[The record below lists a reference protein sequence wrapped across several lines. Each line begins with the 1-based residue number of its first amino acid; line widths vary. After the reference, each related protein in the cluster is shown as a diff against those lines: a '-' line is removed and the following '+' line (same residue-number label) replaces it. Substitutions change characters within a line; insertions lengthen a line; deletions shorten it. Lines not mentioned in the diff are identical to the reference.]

1 MGYVQRSSNQSFSVF
16 GLSMQILNKL
26 TRQSTFAIFILS
38 ILTLGLYQVYYM
50 QTLTKLLNEELPE
63 NERIE
68 TGTIA
73 LLWAAVI
80 VSALIRLIEL
90 FDELSPTTAL
100 FDLLLRFGVLVAL
113 SVWQFAWRKRFYAVT
128 DTPKGHAI
136 EFEGLYILLFGSLY
150 INAKL
155 NSFRDKPITTS

>member
-1 MGYVQRSSNQSFSVF
+1 MGRREEAILEPKWVRTILLLSEGRSEHDGLCSAQS
-16 GLSMQILNKL
+16 
-26 TRQSTFAIFILS
+26 
-38 ILTLGLYQVYYM
+38 
-50 QTLTKLLNEELPE
+50 
-63 NERIE
+63 
-68 TGTIA
+68 
-73 LLWAAVI
+73 
-80 VSALIRLIEL
+80 
-90 FDELSPTTAL
+90 
-100 FDLLLRFGVLVAL
+100 DLLLRFGILVAL